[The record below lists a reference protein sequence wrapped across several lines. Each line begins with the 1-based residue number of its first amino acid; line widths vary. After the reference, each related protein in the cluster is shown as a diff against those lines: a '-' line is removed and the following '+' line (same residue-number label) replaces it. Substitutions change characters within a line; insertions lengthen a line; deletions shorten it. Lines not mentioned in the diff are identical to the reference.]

1 MTINKKEEYL
11 IYKLADNMK
20 GCVKIDADLFRKL
33 DVKRG
38 LRNEDGTGVLV
49 GLTNIG
55 NVVACA
61 QSRVNSTSE
70 AMRCQTLCTLC
81 CTSSVLD
88 MKR

>member
-49 GLTNIG
+49 GLTNIANG
-55 NVVACA
+55 GLARGGDCGRSRTVVFYYGIGCA
-61 QSRVNSTSE
+61 LCGEFTS
-70 AMRCQTLCTLC
+70 QI
-81 CTSSVLD
+81 
-88 MKR
+88 